1 MTYRQA
7 QHLGAQVRKGETGAP
22 VVYHGATTKTRRDA
36 VTGEEAAQDVRFL
49 KIYTV
54 FNVAQIDGLP
64 ERFQPA
70 PAPVEAPALPTP
82 ERITHADAFFAE
94 PGPSYATAEGRPI
107 TRPRRTEFRCRPSMR
122 SATPRAICDPR
133 ARNCPLDS
141 PSVAARSQLWPQEV
155 G

>member
-1 MTYRQA
+1 
-7 QHLGAQVRKGETGAP
+7 
-22 VVYHGATTKTRRDA
+22 

-122 SATPRAICDPR
+122 SATPRAIMR
-133 ARNCPLDS
+133 
-141 PSVAARSQLWPQEV
+141 PSGTKLSIGLAIRRGSIAALAAREV
-155 G
+155 GR